1 MKIRPGYK
9 LGELLTI
16 PEVALRL
23 KVRPRTVREW
33 IAKRRIPFTKFQRR
47 VYFDAG
53 VVEEML
59 RGNAVLPLL

>member
-16 PEVALRL
+16 PEVAQRL

-47 VYFDAG
+47 VYFDSG